1 MAGGGGGENLILN
14 LVYFC
19 LCFHSAISAAYGN
32 ALFSYVYSHLS
43 LKPRFLLSTFKIP
56 FSSSP
61 TRLHSLVLQPSQR
74 HNNKGM
80 CWGPW
85 GMKIS
90 QAPAKIPC
98 AAPLQHKAAG
108 MQAAHCSH
116 TTPLQLRG
124 PTDYRG
130 CQRDACQPWDLL
142 RAAQPFS
149 ASAPNP
155 LTDSKRR
162 TLRGLL

>member
-1 MAGGGGGENLILN
+1 MKRSGWGWGGENLILN
-14 LVYFC
+14 LVFFC

-61 TRLHSLVLQPSQR
+61 TRLHSLVLQLSQR

-98 AAPLQHKAAG
+98 AAPLPAQSGRHAGRSLQPHHAAPAPGSHRLQG
-108 MQAAHCSH
+108 MPARCLPA
-116 TTPLQLRG
+116 LG
-124 PTDYRG
+124 PSAG
-130 CQRDACQPWDLL
+130 GSAFLS
-142 RAAQPFS
+142 FS
-149 ASAPNP
+149 P
-155 LTDSKRR
+155 
-162 TLRGLL
+162 